1 MAKEAIRNYDNQFK
15 KLNMSMYIIMGMLLL
30 LVIIFL
36 VTSCSNK
43 QVAAENETEYDV
55 SMMHTVGV
63 SDILDMF
70 DTGNT
75 YVLYIG
81 RETCDVCY
89 DLLPVLQEAQIKHN
103 YITQYLDISDV
114 DRSGENWLNLV
125 ELLDRETTTTID
137 EEGIGEKVTD
147 TFGNFINERGFTPCV
162 VIIRDG
168 KQAGGFFGSYSLVAF
183 EDWLDNYGI

>member
-1 MAKEAIRNYDNQFK
+1 MAKDERNYTKNFK
-15 KLNMSMYIIMGMLLL
+15 QLNMYSYIIMLLL
-30 LVIIFL
+30 LVAIILGF
-36 VTSCSNK
+36 VNACNK
-43 QVAAENETEYDV
+43 SDSDNDYDV

-70 DTGNT
+70 ASGDT

-81 RETCDVCY
+81 RETCSVCH

-103 YITQYLDISDV
+103 YITQYLDIANV
-114 DRSGENWLNLV
+114 DRSGENWLELV

-137 EEGIGEKVTD
+137 EEGVGEEVTD
-147 TFGNFINERGFTPCV
+147 TFGNFINEYGFTPCV

-168 KQAGGFFGSYSLVAF
+168 EQAGGFFGSYSLTDF
-183 EDWLDNYGI
+183 EYLLDNYDI